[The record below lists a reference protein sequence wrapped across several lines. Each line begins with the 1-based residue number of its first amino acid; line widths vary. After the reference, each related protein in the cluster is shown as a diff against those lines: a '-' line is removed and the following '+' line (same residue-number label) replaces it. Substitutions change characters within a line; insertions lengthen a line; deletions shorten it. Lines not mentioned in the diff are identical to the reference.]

1 MVRSAF
7 LALILAF
14 VCALAALGQTRLMP
28 LAEVRAGMKG
38 NGRTV
43 FSGDRIEE
51 FNVEI
56 LGVLENTGPKQSII
70 LARLSGGPVERTGVM
85 QGMSGSPVYI
95 QGRLVGAIS
104 SAFPFAKEPVAG
116 IQPIEQ
122 MLAIPN
128 TPPEAPRAVAR
139 NLEHVASPADLLPAS
154 TRAEHR
160 FGDTRLVE
168 LSSPLSLAGFTQT
181 AIDHFTPQFRTLG
194 WEPRQGSAS
203 GAARAPMGDPT
214 RIRPGSM
221 ISVQLMRGDLTMG
234 ADGTVTHVDGNRI
247 YAFGHRFLSTG
258 GTELPFARA
267 EVLTLL
273 PNLSTS
279 FKLSSA
285 REPMGVITRDA
296 TAGVT
301 GTLGRA
307 ARMVPL
313 TALVEGPGGT
323 HEYRIEIAR
332 DRLLTPFL
340 TQIATF
346 SVLDATERLS
356 GAATIAV
363 NAQIDFEGSATPLKI
378 DNIYSA
384 DTAAGLIA
392 ALGTALPLTYAVQSD
407 FDELT
412 PRAIRVHLRA
422 SERKQQWTIAAIH
435 ASPMKAKPGETL
447 RLTATLRGPAGEDL
461 AREFTWRIPAG
472 TPSGSAQIQ
481 LTDAVTANLS
491 EFASTIGQQQ
501 ATPEATVEYLN
512 AMRTNQRA
520 YLRVLLTRPGF
531 TLNGRPMN
539 TPPASLALLMKDWQ
553 PAIGANL
560 LMQSAAAEFSF
571 APAGGAVSGS
581 KYINIEIQD

>member
-1 MVRSAF
+1 VVRSAF
-7 LALILAF
+7 VVSLLAL
-14 VCALAALGQTRLMP
+14 VCVPAVLGQTRLMP

-95 QGRLVGAIS
+95 QGRLVGAVS

-128 TPPEAPRAVAR
+128 TPPAAPRAIGR
-139 NLEHVASPADLLPAS
+139 DHSRPASPADLLPAS

-181 AIDHFTPQFRTLG
+181 AIDHFTPQFRALG
-194 WEPRQGSAS
+194 WEPRQGSSS
-203 GAARAPMGDPT
+203 GASRGAMGDPA

-307 ARMVPL
+307 ARMVPV
-313 TALVEGPGGT
+313 TATVEGPGGK
-323 HEYRIEIAR
+323 HEYNIEIAR

-363 NAQIDFEGSATPLKI
+363 QARIDFEGSATPLRI

-384 DTAAGLIA
+384 DTAAGLVA

-407 FDELT
+407 FEELS
-412 PRAIRVHLRA
+412 PRAIHVNLRA
-422 SERKQQWTIAAIH
+422 SERKQQWNITAIH

-447 RLTATLRGPAGEDL
+447 RVTAILRGPAGEDV
-461 AREFTWRIPAG
+461 AREFSWRIPAG
-472 TPSGSAQIQ
+472 TPAGAAQIQ

-501 ATPEATVEYLN
+501 ATPEAMVEYLN
-512 AMRTNQRA
+512 AMRTNQNA
-520 YLRVLLTRPGF
+520 YVRVLLTRPGF

-539 TPPASLALLMKDWQ
+539 SPPASLALLMKDWQ

-571 APAGGAVSGS
+571 APGNGAVSGS